1 MNIIDKAKYF
11 SIGAHEAI
19 GQKRKYTG
27 EPYWYHPCA
36 VAELV
41 AGVTDDQNM
50 IAAAWLHDVVED
62 TRINS
67 LTIRSVFGVDILY
80 LVMGMTDVSSRDD
93 GNRAKRK
100 EIDRA
105 HTARQSKYVHT
116 IKLADLIHNS
126 FSIEKYDAKFA
137 KIYMNEKSLLLNV
150 LQDGDKT
157 LYKQALNIVEEYYAK
172 DADQQIKPKG

>member
-1 MNIIDKAKYF
+1 MVNVIDQAKYF
-11 SIGAHEAI
+11 AIGAHEAI

-62 TRINS
+62 TQVTMHVIYQ
-67 LTIRSVFGVDILY
+67 IFGNEIGR
-80 LVMGMTDVSSRDD
+80 LVGGMTDISKTDD

-100 EIDRA
+100 GIDRQHMEIQGA
-105 HTARQSKYVHT
+105 DVHT

-126 FSIEKYDAKFA
+126 YSIEKHAPKFA
-137 KIYMNEKSLLLNV
+137 KIYMTEKKLLLEV
-150 LQDGDKT
+150 LFDGDVL
-157 LYKQALNIVEEYYAK
+157 LYTKATKIVNNYYMVNNK
-172 DADQQIKPKG
+172 